1 MSNPSDKQVEEAFEI
16 LGHYER
22 SLMQKMAAEIVE
34 RKEDFESPFVG
45 GAEQL
50 IDKYYHLLACL
61 CRVRSGLY
69 GYLPREQRRPSA
81 KDDKPLG
88 KDEFRCFRC
97 RSIIL
102 ADADACP
109 ECGWTWG

>member
-1 MSNPSDKQVEEAFEI
+1 MSTPSEKHIEEAFQI
-16 LGHYER
+16 LGRYER
-22 SLMQKMAAEIVE
+22 SLMEKMAAEIVE
-34 RKEDFESPFVG
+34 QREGFDSPFVG
-45 GAEQL
+45 GAEQI

-69 GYLPREQRRPSA
+69 GYLPKENRQVAQR
-81 KDDKPLG
+81 DDKPLG

-97 RSIIL
+97 RGIIG

-109 ECGWTWG
+109 HCGCAQS

>member
-1 MSNPSDKQVEEAFEI
+1 
-16 LGHYER
+16 LR
-22 SLMQKMAAEIVE
+22 SG
-34 RKEDFESPFVG
+34 EDFENPFFG

-61 CRVRSGLY
+61 CRVRGGLY
-69 GYLPREQRRPSA
+69 GYLPGEKRCSGTTA
-81 KDDKPLG
+81 VKPLG

-97 RSIIL
+97 RSIIA

-109 ECGWTWG
+109 ECGWTWE

>member
-1 MSNPSDKQVEEAFEI
+1 MSDPSSKQIEEAFKI
-16 LGHYER
+16 LGCYER
-22 SLMQKMAAEIVE
+22 SLVQKMAAEIVE
-34 RKEDFESPFVG
+34 RKEDFETPFMG
-45 GAEQL
+45 GAEQI
-50 IDKYYHLLACL
+50 IDKYYQLLACL

-69 GYLPREQRRPSA
+69 GYLPRDQRRPVA
-81 KDDKPLG
+81 KDERPLG

-97 RSIIL
+97 RTTIS

>member
-1 MSNPSDKQVEEAFEI
+1 MSKPSNKQLEEAFEI
-16 LGHYER
+16 LDRYER
-22 SLMQKMAAEIVE
+22 SVMEKMAAEIVE
-34 RKEDFESPFVG
+34 RREDFENPFVG

-50 IDKYYHLLACL
+50 IDKYHQILACL

-69 GYLPREQRRPSA
+69 GYLPEEQRHSRRT
-81 KDDKPLG
+81 DNKPLG

-97 RSIIL
+97 RSTIA

-109 ECGWTWG
+109 QCGWTWG